1 MIRTE
6 PDTTDR
12 DATARESIPSSAL
25 DTLAQNVLRLAD
37 LDPLL
42 DAFGARQLRPIA
54 LKGLAL
60 LHTIY
65 DDELS
70 ARPMADL
77 DLLVPPERLSEAEEV
92 LLDQGYTRVP
102 HHQSTFVGGEHGT
115 RIDLT
120 DSIWYLDR
128 AELQRFI
135 ARSTSVERDGRTLSV
150 PALED
155 HLLFV
160 ATHAVVLHGQ
170 LRPAWQ
176 EDLRRLIAADPTW
189 PDLVDRARRAGLT
202 VPLSCALERAVGQG
216 AVVPT
221 GVRETLAPRGTDRVR
236 ASILGGILGRPE
248 THETGHLLRLLFRR
262 ESGGTVR
269 ALWKHVFPGRE
280 FIERRYGVKGRPAV
294 LAHQAWRPASTAL
307 RTVRYAARSLT
318 ASRKRA
324 AS

>member
-1 MIRTE
+1 M
-6 PDTTDR
+6 PTTDR
-12 DATARESIPSSAL
+12 ATETTTAL

-42 DAFGARQLRPIA
+42 DAFDARQLRPVA

-65 DDELS
+65 DGELS
-70 ARPMADL
+70 ARPMSDL
-77 DLLVPPERLSEAEEV
+77 DLLVPPERLGEAEEV

-128 AELQRFI
+128 EELQQFI
-135 ARSTSVERDGRTLSV
+135 ARSNTIESDGRTISV

-176 EDLRRLIAADPTW
+176 EDLRRLVASDPSW
-189 PDLVDRARRAGLT
+189 PDLVERARATGLT
-202 VPLSCALERAVGQG
+202 VPLSCALESAVEQG
-216 AVVPT
+216 EMVPT
-221 GVRETLAPRGTDRVR
+221 GVRESLAPRGTDRLR
-236 ASILGGILGRPE
+236 ASILGGVLGRPE

-262 ESGGTVR
+262 ESGGAWR
-269 ALWKHVFPGRE
+269 ALWGHLFPGRE
-280 FIERRYGVKGRPAV
+280 FIERRYGVKNRPAV

-307 RTVRYAARSLT
+307 RTVRYAARSLR
-318 ASRKRA
+318 APRKRA